1 MSMSKSPVLQINEQI
16 KGSLVDML
24 GAREFRVV
32 GMQKHDAGWTAD
44 VEVHVRNPQ
53 LSIANSAGSKD
64 MLTRCRYRVDFD
76 TELQLCGFTET
87 EFDS

>member
-1 MSMSKSPVLQINEQI
+1 MSKSPVLQIHEQL
-16 KGSLVDML
+16 KGSLIEML

-32 GMQKHDAGWTAD
+32 GMQKHDSGWSAD

-53 LSIANSAGSKD
+53 LSIANNAGSKD
-64 MLTRCRYRVDFD
+64 MLTRCRYRVEFD
-76 TELQLCGFTET
+76 AELQMSGFSET

>member
-1 MSMSKSPVLQINEQI
+1 MSKSPVIQIHEQL
-16 KGSLVDML
+16 KGSLIEML

-32 GMQKHDAGWTAD
+32 GMQKNDSGCWTAD

-53 LSIANSAGSKD
+53 LSIANNAGTKD

-76 TELQLCGFTET
+76 AELQMNGFVET

>member
-1 MSMSKSPVLQINEQI
+1 MKMSKSPVLQIHEQI
-16 KGSLVDML
+16 KGNLIEML

-32 GMQKHDAGWTAD
+32 GMQKLDAGWSAD
-44 VEVHVRNPQ
+44 VEVYVRNPQ
-53 LSIANSAGSKD
+53 LSISNDAGSKD

-76 TELQLCGFTET
+76 ADLQMSGFTET